1 MKRSSQKEI
10 KSGSKE
16 KKKKEEKKHSLT
28 HTHIYAERKRETKVM
43 ERKEIIINL
52 IHVL

>member
-1 MKRSSQKEI
+1 MKRSFQKKILKTLEY
-10 KSGSKE
+10 
-16 KKKKEEKKHSLT
+16 KKK
-28 HTHIYAERKRETKVM
+28 IYKNITTTTETKVM